1 MHNVIKLDSWLF
13 YPWQFPAS
21 STKGNAPLPI
31 VLGNINVKMQGG
43 YGPMDTE
50 KGFCINKNNL
60 WLMFSYFFPF
70 TLAQQLGS
78 VQQ

>member
-50 KGFCINKNNL
+50 KGFCIHKNNTN
-60 WLMFSYFFPF
+60 YDK
-70 TLAQQLGS
+70 QL
-78 VQQ
+78 

>member
-50 KGFCINKNNL
+50 KGFVSIKIIQTMTNNFDL
-60 WLMFSYFFPF
+60 KSSLFSF
-70 TLAQQLGS
+70 TL
-78 VQQ
+78 